1 MIIRRQHHAYHQDSQ
16 PTSTATE
23 LPKGEPHSATHPAA
37 NAGTTLFNV
46 DETQSS
52 TTPPTRPRSPRT
64 SIAYTRTTLP
74 DVDVT
79 QRTYSE
85 TQPYLQYRT
94 APPPSTIHLP
104 AEPSNLLRD
113 DTYLQYLPAPTAFT
127 FRLPDEPLRRRP
139 LKAKTHVGKISR
151 TRWIQDEAEP
161 SLEAKT
167 RMGKA

>member
-37 NAGTTLFNV
+37 DAGTTLFNV

-127 FRLPDEPLRRRP
+127 FRLPDEPLRQRP
-139 LKAKTHVGKISR
+139 LKAKSHVGKISR
-151 TRWIQDEAEP
+151 SRWKDSRGLLPQ
-161 SLEAKT
+161 
-167 RMGKA
+167 RVKA